1 MTAAEH
7 LHTAQKLTDVAA
19 LIPELL
25 GKELNSNEMLLM
37 LAIRQIL
44 IGVAETE
51 TSLALHAAGV
61 EANA

>member
-19 LIPELL
+19 LIPELI

-44 IGVAETE
+44 IGVAEAE